1 MGPARCPRA
10 HWQRAKLACPQNMQD
25 LSNSLSTEYLR
36 RKILFFL
43 RKREKGK
50 EEEVTKEGEER
61 REKETYPITAVK
73 VTSIVVGQVQARNL

>member
-1 MGPARCPRA
+1 
-10 HWQRAKLACPQNMQD
+10 MQD